1 MGRILGLLLLVLVG
15 VVVFAGEL
23 GGEVVTLRT
32 QDNIGRP
39 VETKLWVVDD
49 AGFQWLRAGNPEAT
63 WFQQLQKAPQ
73 IEVDRAGTTGRYTA
87 VVVEGA
93 RERVNALMAER
104 YGWADRLVSLFAD
117 RSKAMPIRLEP
128 RI

>member
-1 MGRILGLLLLVLVG
+1 VA

-23 GGEVVTLRT
+23 GGEVVTVRT

-39 VETKLWVVDD
+39 VETSLWVVDD
-49 AGFQWLRAGNPEAT
+49 AGFQWLRAGNPSAT

-73 IEVDRAGTTGRYTA
+73 VEMDRGDKTGRYTA

-93 RERVNALMAER
+93 RDRVNTLMAER
-104 YGWADRLVSLFAD
+104 YGWADRLVGIFSD
-117 RSKAMPIRLEP
+117 RSRAMPIRLEP